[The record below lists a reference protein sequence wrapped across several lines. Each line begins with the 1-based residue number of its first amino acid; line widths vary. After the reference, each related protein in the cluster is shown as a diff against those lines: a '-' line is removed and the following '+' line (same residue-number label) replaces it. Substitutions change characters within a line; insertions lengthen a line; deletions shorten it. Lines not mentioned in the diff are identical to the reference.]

1 MPWIVT
7 VPTEEEDRKARKITI
22 KEISKIEEEIRN
34 GKIPARVPEVAE
46 NIKRIK
52 LRYNNPREYK
62 DIYEKLVKL
71 DSEYDREVKLSQ
83 KKNDISLRWDRSDK
97 KIVAVFIFSKDDT
110 DVRLVI
116 GDEMK
121 LSLDSG
127 K

>member
-1 MPWIVT
+1 M
-7 VPTEEEDRKARKITI
+7 
-22 KEISKIEEEIRN
+22 
-34 GKIPARVPEVAE
+34 
-46 NIKRIK
+46 
-52 LRYNNPREYK
+52 
-62 DIYEKLVKL
+62 KL